1 LWVRVDGD
9 LALARSPFG
18 LDAVD
23 DYCAF
28 GCFVSEAAP
37 ELEVPFFFFF
47 FFFGALDAIS
57 TVAGATMLAANVASD
72 VVAAEGVTVRSTTS
86 GPPEGPLFCLNGHPT
101 GRNEP
106 FCIRLYFN
114 RECRASQPGS

>member
-1 LWVRVDGD
+1 MATSHLRGH
-9 LALARSPFG
+9 LFG

-23 DYCAF
+23 DF
-28 GCFVSEAAP
+28 SEAAP

-72 VVAAEGVTVRSTTS
+72 VVAAEGVTVRSHNER
-86 GPPEGPLFCLNGHPT
+86 PARRAAFLFERRHPT

-114 RECRASQPGS
+114 RECRASQPGVLI